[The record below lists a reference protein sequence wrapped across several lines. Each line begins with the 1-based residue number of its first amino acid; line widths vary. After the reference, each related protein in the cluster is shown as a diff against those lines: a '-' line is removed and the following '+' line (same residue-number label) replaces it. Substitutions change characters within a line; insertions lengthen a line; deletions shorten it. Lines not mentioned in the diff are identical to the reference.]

1 MVRVMNHQSPTIAPI
16 RVLLDRHPSLGQLS
30 GREWDNALSE
40 STLSRILPE
49 CTHASKCCKGAG
61 EHFTIILEGAVRV
74 SSLSP
79 EGRTLSI
86 CRVQA
91 GELCMLSLA
100 AIYSRERLLV
110 DLTPEGN
117 VLMLQIPAGHLAVLL
132 THSEGF
138 RTYLMS
144 SMSRHVTTLLTRI
157 EETTFGCLRTRIVSH
172 LRDMRSSTGCSV
184 IAISHQELADELGN
198 TREAVSR
205 TLKEIERGGAVKLGR
220 RMIALVA
227 E

>member
-1 MVRVMNHQSPTIAPI
+1 MRHQSTTIATI
-16 RVLLDRHPSLGQLS
+16 KALLERHPLLEPLS
-30 GREWDNALSE
+30 GPEWDNALSDA
-40 STLSRILPE
+40 TLSRILPE

-61 EHFTIILEGAVRV
+61 EHFTMVLEGAVRV

-110 DLTPEGN
+110 DLSPEGN
-117 VLMLQIPAGHLAVLL
+117 VAMLHIPAAHLPVLL

-144 SMSRHVTTLLTRI
+144 SMSRHVATLLTRI
-157 EETTFGCLRTRIVSH
+157 EETTFGCLKTRVLSR
-172 LRDMRSSTGCSV
+172 LRDMRNSTGCSV

-220 RMIALVA
+220 RMISLVA
-227 E
+227 D

>member
-1 MVRVMNHQSPTIAPI
+1 MTQQSTNVDAIKG
-16 RVLLDRHPSLGQLS
+16 LLNRHPLLAPLS
-30 GREWDNALSE
+30 GPEWDNALTDA
-40 STLSRILPE
+40 TLSRILPG
-49 CTHASKCCKGAG
+49 CNHASKCCKGAG
-61 EHFTIILEGAVRV
+61 EHFTIVLGGSVRV

-110 DLTPEGN
+110 DLSPEGH
-117 VLMLQIPAGHLAVLL
+117 VVMLQIPAVHLPVLL
-132 THSEGF
+132 SHSDGF

-144 SMSRHVTTLLTRI
+144 SMSRHVSTLLNLI
-157 EETTFGCLRTRIVSH
+157 EETTFGCLKTRILSH
-172 LRDMRSSTGCSV
+172 LRDMRKSTGCSV

-220 RMIALVA
+220 RMISLVTV
-227 E
+227 

>member
-1 MVRVMNHQSPTIAPI
+1 MNQTTSVEAIKA
-16 RVLLDRHPSLGQLS
+16 LLQRHPALKALS
-30 GREWDNALSE
+30 GPAWDGALAEASL
-40 STLSRILPE
+40 TRIPPDSSQTTK
-49 CTHASKCCKGAG
+49 CSKAPG
-61 EHFTIILEGAVRV
+61 EQLTIVLEGAVRV
-74 SSLSP
+74 SSLSI

-100 AIYSRERLLV
+100 AIYARERLLV

-117 VLMLQIPAGHLAVLL
+117 VLMLHIPACHLPILL
-132 THSEGF
+132 THSEAF

-144 SMSRHVTTLLTRI
+144 SMSKHVATLLTRI
-157 EETTFGCLRTRIVSH
+157 EETTFGCLKSRILSH

-184 IAISHQELADELGN
+184 IAVSHQELADELGN

-220 RMIALVA
+220 RMISLVA
-227 E
+227 D